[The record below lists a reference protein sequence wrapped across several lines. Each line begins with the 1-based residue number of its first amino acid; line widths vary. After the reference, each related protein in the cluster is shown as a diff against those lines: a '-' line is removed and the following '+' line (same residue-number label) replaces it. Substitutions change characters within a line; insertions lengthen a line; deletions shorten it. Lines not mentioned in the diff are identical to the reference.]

1 MSYATGGHTVF
12 HHRYHIVRITKY
24 RYKVLEGAFRDR
36 IRTII
41 PPSGSSKTTRSNFRP
56 CPPPAACRDQAAGHN
71 GGAETLTDR
80 GACEACPRGNG
91 VGHLAPADRA
101 QREDSRL
108 RRFEYSEGGL
118 VLEQ

>member
-1 MSYATGGHTVF
+1 M
-12 HHRYHIVRITKY
+12 RRIAPQI
-24 RYKVLEGAFRDR
+24 RDVGPGSARLDEGVARG
-36 IRTII
+36 IAA
-41 PPSGSSKTTRSNFRP
+41 GSIADK
-56 CPPPAACRDQAAGHN
+56 PPPAACRDQAAGHN

-91 VGHLAPADRA
+91 AGHLAPADRA

-108 RRFEYSEGGL
+108 RRFEYSDGGL